1 MLKTKKNNLL
11 LAVLLSLSAQV
22 MAFPLYYKCGAGD
35 RLEDTFAGPE
45 ILGQVQSLLAN
56 STNDSEF
63 QQQAYIICEG
73 ASHCLREMNR
83 IKALIGDTS
92 DIMSAV
98 LNTQSRYKAETAASG
113 VDPAE
118 FERIKKTVDQAYML
132 HACQEVKKTWNPE
145 SWIGNDTDRFAVYYP
160 KYNNY
165 MYASGCSGRSSS
177 ANCAPNRRS
186 NYKDKIKSAL
196 LMGMDPYLAIALVWM
211 EGGTAEGL
219 NYLYLD
225 PIAKFGALGCRS
237 TPRSSSEATE
247 NTLNSYGTYYDI
259 KPGVVRNAA
268 LNTKL
273 KDFQK
278 AKGSSPQDGK
288 SYFCRMLTDELGMV
302 YDTPQENS
310 CCLEM
315 PVTAESANID
325 LIEEALVFEQAR
337 KNYQTRFRGM
347 EDPAFR
353 VQRFNGYSR
362 LMGGAEPVEAF
373 RAGVNHYL
381 DPAYGYQAM
390 DYMVSSILPNPVIR
404 QMVEQAE
411 AEVTQTLGRQP
422 NWRSIMCV
430 EHPGGGTFQVDSS
443 TYFLRH
449 RDTPRL
455 QAAFERWEK
464 GEALTG
470 AEERL
475 IQLEM
480 QTLIEK
486 RKAPESDLDVE
497 FNQIV
502 DNYFKKYYPDR
513 RTVGLASSN
522 QSTYDW
528 QDLSNTDLSRIGT
541 RVLQQGY

>member
-1 MLKTKKNNLL
+1 MLKMRNNLIIGL
-11 LAVLLSLSAQV
+11 LLSLSAQV

-35 RLEDTFAGPE
+35 RLDDSFAGPE
-45 ILGQVQSLLAN
+45 ILNQVQSLLAGA
-56 STNDSEF
+56 TSESDF
-63 QQQAYIICEG
+63 QQQAYILCQG
-73 ASHCLREMNR
+73 ANECLQEINR
-83 IKALIGDTS
+83 VKALIGDTQN
-92 DIMSAV
+92 IMTAV
-98 LNTQSRYKAETAASG
+98 LNTKSRYHAETIGSA
-113 VDPAE
+113 VDPAQY
-118 FERIKKTVDQAYML
+118 ERVKMVVDQAYTL
-132 HACQEVKKTWNPE
+132 HACQEVKKTWSPQ
-145 SWIGNDTDRFAVYYP
+145 SWTGRDNDTFAVFYP

-177 ANCAPNRRS
+177 ANCAPNRIS

-211 EGGTAEGL
+211 EGGTVEGL

-237 TPRSSSEATE
+237 TPRSSSEATDR
-247 NTLNSYGTYYDI
+247 TLNSYGTYYDI
-259 KPGVVRNAA
+259 KPAVIKNAA
-268 LNTKL
+268 LNNKL

-278 AKGSSPQDGK
+278 AKGSNPQSGK
-288 SYFCRMLTDELGMV
+288 SYFCRMLTDDLGMV
-302 YDTPQENS
+302 YDTPQEDS

-315 PVTAESANID
+315 PITAESANIE

-353 VQRFNGYSR
+353 IQRFNGYSR

-373 RAGVNHYL
+373 RAGVNHYD

-390 DYMVSSILPNPVIR
+390 DYMVNSILPNPVIR
-404 QMVEQAE
+404 DMVQTAE
-411 AEVTQTLGRQP
+411 REVAQTLGREAS
-422 NWRSIMCV
+422 WRSIMCV

-455 QAAFERWEK
+455 QAGFERWSK

-475 IQLEM
+475 VQLEM

-486 RKAPESDLDVE
+486 GKAPESDLDVA
-497 FNQIV
+497 FNEIV
-502 DNYFKKYYPDR
+502 DNYFKKYYPER

-528 QDLSNTDLSRIGT
+528 RDLSNTDLSNVGN
-541 RVLQQGY
+541 RVLNQGY